1 MGAVIPGLGPTIHQK
16 MGGLGLATASE
27 YAINLPLMAPTVLL
41 ADDDPAVLTVL
52 DRAFQKRGFATRCA
66 RDGDAL
72 MALVATGDGDALV
85 LDVMMPYGGKSGS
98 SFDWMH
104 EIRSLRPELPMV
116 VISALAALPTAVK
129 ATRMGAFE
137 SISKPFDLT
146 RVIGAVESAMAQ
158 TQTPKAASD
167 APSTPQPVFMQMMG
181 RSEAMSQLYRII
193 ARVVDNDLTVMITG
207 ESGTGKELVA
217 RAIHELG
224 KRATRPFM
232 AINMAAI
239 PRELVESELF
249 GHEKGAFTGAVVR
262 KAGLFEQARG
272 GTLFLDEIGDMP
284 VEAQSKLLRVLQQGE
299 FTAVG
304 SAKLQK
310 AEVRIICATHRDLLE
325 KVALGAFRED
335 LYYRLNVV
343 PIRVPSLRE
352 RKEDIPEIAA
362 HLMARASARGLADRK
377 LSEDAMRALME
388 YNWPGNVRE
397 LENTLYRLM
406 ALAASRDID
415 VSAVKHELPVSAPAS
430 STTLE
435 DAVEAHLKA
444 YFAAH
449 NGDLPP
455 DGLHERILPL
465 VERPLITQALHATS
479 GNQIRAAKLLGINR
493 NTLRKR
499 MKELGVSV

>member
-1 MGAVIPGLGPTIHQK
+1 M
-16 MGGLGLATASE
+16 
-27 YAINLPLMAPTVLL
+27 NPTVLL

-52 DRAFQKRGFATRCA
+52 DRAFQKRGFKTRCA
-66 RDGDAL
+66 RDGDEML
-72 MALVATGDGDALV
+72 ALVKNGAGDALV

-98 SFDWMH
+98 SFDWME
-104 EIRSLRPELPMV
+104 EITRVRPHLPVV

-129 ATRMGAFE
+129 ATRLGAYE
-137 SISKPFDLT
+137 CIPKPFDLT
-146 RVIGAVESAMAQ
+146 RVVGAVELALKRAEQGEVSLV
-158 TQTPKAASD
+158 
-167 APSTPQPVFMQMMG
+167 PSPSQPVFMQMMG
-181 RSEAMSQLYRII
+181 RSEAMNQVYKII
-193 ARVVDNDLTVMITG
+193 ARLVDNDLTVMITG

-224 KRATRPFM
+224 VRATKPFM

-249 GHEKGAFTGAVVR
+249 GHEKGAFTGAVAR
-262 KAGLFEQARG
+262 KSGLFEQAKG

-299 FTAVG
+299 FIAVG
-304 SAKLQK
+304 GTRVQK
-310 AEVRIICATHRDLLE
+310 TDVRIICATHRDLLE

-352 RKEDIPEIAA
+352 RKEDIPEIAG
-362 HLMARASARGLADRK
+362 HLMARAVSRGLPERR
-377 LSEDAMRALME
+377 LGEDAMQALMA
-388 YNWPGNVRE
+388 YAWPGNVRE

-406 ALAASRDID
+406 ALAPSREIDAASVR
-415 VSAVKHELPVSAPAS
+415 HELPVIAPAS

-455 DGLHERILPL
+455 DGLMDRILPFF
-465 VERPLITQALHATS
+465 ERPLITQALAATG
-479 GNQIRAAKLLGINR
+479 GNQIRAAKLLGVNR

-499 MKELGVSV
+499 MKELGVTV

>member
-1 MGAVIPGLGPTIHQK
+1 MQTTI
-16 MGGLGLATASE
+16 
-27 YAINLPLMAPTVLL
+27 LL

-52 DRAFQKRGFATRCA
+52 DRAFQKRGFVTRLA
-66 RDGDAL
+66 PDGDAM
-72 MALVATGDGDALV
+72 MALIKSGAGDALV
-85 LDVMMPYGGKSGS
+85 LDVMMPFGGRGGS
-98 SFDWMH
+98 SLEVME
-104 EIRSLRPELPMV
+104 EIRTLRPALPMV

-129 ATRMGAFE
+129 ATRLGAYE
-137 SISKPFDLT
+137 CIAKPFDLN
-146 RVIGAVESAMAQ
+146 RVIGAVD
-158 TQTPKAASD
+158 AALKRKPD
-167 APSTPQPVFMQMMG
+167 GAPPAANAPAPIFMQMMG
-181 RSEAMSQLYRII
+181 RSEAMAQVYKII

-224 KRATRPFM
+224 PRAAKPFM

-249 GHEKGAFTGAVVR
+249 GHEKGAFTGAVAR

-299 FTAVG
+299 FSAVG
-304 SAKLQK
+304 SARVQK
-310 AEVRIICATHRDLLE
+310 ADARIICATHRDLLE

-352 RKEDIPEIAA
+352 RKEDIPEIAS
-362 HLMARASARGLADRK
+362 HLMARAVSRGLPERRM
-377 LSEDAMRALME
+377 SSDALALLMQ
-388 YNWPGNVRE
+388 YDWPGNVRE

-406 ALAASRDID
+406 ALSPSRDID
-415 VSAVKHELPVSAPAS
+415 ADHVHSELPVAAPAS

-455 DGLHERILPL
+455 DGLMERILPL
-465 VERPLITQALHATS
+465 VERPLIAQALAATG

-499 MKELGVSV
+499 MRELGVAV